1 MKPSRLALLCVLFCV
16 MGKSVAAEL
25 TEVQQIKLGV
35 RTSPLLADDVI
46 ADHRYLGQVQY
57 APNSQQILSKPYN
70 LQVMRW
76 LVSLG
81 DQVHTGQTLAD
92 IYVPDMVAVE
102 HEYHRLISA
111 VKLAKQKQQREQ
123 TLIQQGVVSQKQ
135 YQQTQ
140 AEYSQLQ
147 EQLDTVSNQL
157 RLMGV
162 SADGFAI
169 LNRDQHLNGRVTLNA
184 PCVGVV
190 SDISAGV
197 NQSLP
202 ANEGLI
208 SLITDQSLLVHIP
221 VSVDSAQSIAVGQA
235 LRLENGT
242 PLSVQ
247 TIQPQVS
254 DAQKRVVIARVQA
267 DQLKAGQWVKVIFP
281 SQGKV
286 PQWRVARQSITY
298 IDNQPHLLV
307 LTNHQISAI
316 AVSLISSTREGW
328 VVEGEGL
335 STETQVVVSGTS
347 AVKAVLNGGE

>member
-1 MKPSRLALLCVLFCV
+1 MNRSVFALFCV
-16 MGKSVAAEL
+16 LSCFVGEAVSAEI
-25 TEVQQIKLGV
+25 TEAQKVKLGV
-35 RTSPLLADDVI
+35 RTSPLIADDVT
-46 ADHRYLGQVQY
+46 ADHRYLGQVQF
-57 APNSQQILSKPYN
+57 APNSQQILSKSYS
-70 LQVMRW
+70 LQVVRW

-81 DQVHTGQTLAD
+81 DQVQIGQGIAD
-92 IYVPDMVAVE
+92 IYVPEMVAVE
-102 HEYHRLISA
+102 HDYHRLLSA

-140 AEYSQLQ
+140 AEYNQLQ

-162 SADGFAI
+162 SVDGFAT

-184 PCVGVV
+184 PCNGIV
-190 SDISAGV
+190 SEISAGI

-202 ANEGLI
+202 ANAGLI

-221 VSVDSAQSIAVGQA
+221 VSLDSAQSLQVGQA
-235 LRLENGT
+235 LRLEDGT
-242 PLSVQ
+242 PLTMQ

-254 DAQKRVVIARVQA
+254 DAQKRVVIASVQS
-267 DQLKAGQWVKVIFP
+267 DHLKAGQWVKVIFP
-281 SQGKV
+281 SQSKQ

-298 IDNQPHLLV
+298 IDNLPHLLA
-307 LTNHQISAI
+307 LTNNQISAI
-316 AVSLISSTREGW
+316 PVTLISSIREGW

-335 STETQVVVSGTS
+335 STETQVVVAGTS
-347 AVKAVLNGGE
+347 AVKAVLLGEE